1 MSLRTFDYPWA
12 TELYNMQWE
21 YPYVLDVAYT
31 PQNLVFGDDGPDE
44 MKNRDYAPQTES
56 QPDVADTTQQPA
68 QTGPAQS
75 VQEQPTAPPPQPQQ
89 QAHMPVMGNNGMMK
103 TIKPFVV
110 PALIIVA
117 GVVIYNI
124 VKRKKE

>member
-1 MSLRTFDYPWA
+1 
-12 TELYNMQWE
+12 MQWE

-75 VQEQPTAPPPQPQQ
+75 AQEQPTAPPPQPQQ
-89 QAHMPVMGNNGMMK
+89 QQSQMPVMGNNGMMK